1 MVYQSYRKVTLD
13 RKKQRLAESLSI
25 MIKKIAVL
33 SVLTG
38 ILVGLIAWIFAK
50 QEIALTAFVC
60 HLLLVI
66 NMLGLWLIW
75 RVVFEKK
82 SVALGV
88 AIIIL
93 KYPILGY
100 IVVQVSRQNWFNSF
114 GLVIGFSSFVFSI
127 VLAALLR
134 KKLE

>member
-1 MVYQSYRKVTLD
+1 
-13 RKKQRLAESLSI
+13 

-33 SVLTG
+33 SVLTAVFVALITW
-38 ILVGLIAWIFAK
+38 ILAK
-50 QEIALTAFVC
+50 QDIALTAFVC
-60 HLLLVI
+60 HLLLVM

-100 IVVQVSRQNWFNSF
+100 IVIQVSRQNWFNSI

>member
-1 MVYQSYRKVTLD
+1 
-13 RKKQRLAESLSI
+13 
-25 MIKKIAVL
+25 MIKNIAIL
-33 SVLTG
+33 SFLTAAATSL
-38 ILVGLIAWIFAK
+38 IPLIVGK
-50 QEIALTAFVC
+50 QEVALTAFVS
-60 HLLLVI
+60 HLLLVV
-66 NMLGLWLIW
+66 NMLGIWLIW
-75 RVVFEKK
+75 SVVFKKK

-114 GLVIGFSSFVFSI
+114 GLIIGFSSFVFSI